1 MTKQNLQALVAS
13 AIRNLREI
21 RGSTSKEIISYIK
34 SQYAGSET
42 NIQKQIQAAL
52 KRGLNYGVLK
62 RDGRYYSLSTDPDV
76 IYKAHTVAPME
87 QGRRRRRRRR
97 RGRGVSRRRSRRG
110 RKSRMGGRSRG
121 RGRGKGRRRRRRRSR
136 SARSTGGGGS
146 PLPRSRSL
154 TARCNCMTRKHAEDT
169 LESLPVENL
178 RKDMAYSCNKNIV
191 NQTPSRH
198 QSHSRD
204 RSQSSLSSSSDKEM
218 IENRNR
224 DQS

>member
-62 RDGRYYSLSTDPDV
+62 RDGP
-76 IYKAHTVAPME
+76 PME